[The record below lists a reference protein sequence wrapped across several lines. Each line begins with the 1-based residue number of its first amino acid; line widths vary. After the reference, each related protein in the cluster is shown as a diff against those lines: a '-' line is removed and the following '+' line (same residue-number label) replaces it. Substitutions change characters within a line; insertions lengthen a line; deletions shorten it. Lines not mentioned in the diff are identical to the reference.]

1 MKKVLSIM
9 LAVLLVAV
17 MAVPAFAADPGFT
30 GTTVTFKKDLVL
42 PNHSQ
47 YTVIPTLTFKY
58 TITAG
63 EAVAGD
69 ETHQQVLAGIGT
81 PTVSDAVFRA
91 ATGTTTT
98 QNVTIDF
105 NGIAFPHPGVYRYIL
120 TEDFQTNSDAGVE
133 DALTYDRNSYLVDVR
148 VTGDTTYQITNAIM
162 YKLQKDDQ
170 GAIVIPEIILN
181 ANKTEARYAN
191 IENKVDTITN
201 KYDIN
206 HLKVTKTIAGP
217 NANKADKFEFVINLA
232 NGPKNTTTKYDLDGT
247 VYDVAFNGEGTASVT
262 VQLGDSSTIEFYSLP
277 IGTTYTVKEN
287 LTSVQKGQYKIAI
300 NDAASENGE
309 TSGTISNTASD
320 VSYKNT
326 AGTITPTGLF
336 LTYGPY
342 VLLVIVAIA
351 LAIVFMRKRNNRLVD
366 ELA

>member
-17 MAVPAFAADPGFT
+17 MAVPAFAANPSFT
-30 GTTVTFKKDLVL
+30 GTTVTFKKGLVL
-42 PNHSQ
+42 PIHSQ
-47 YTVIPTLTFKY
+47 NTVIPTLTFSY
-58 TITAG
+58 TIAAG
-63 EAVAGD
+63 DAVAGD
-69 ETHQQVLAGIGT
+69 ATHQKVFAGIGT
-81 PTVSDAVFRA
+81 PTVSDAVFSA

-105 NGIAFPHPGVYRYIL
+105 TGITFPTAGVYRYIL
-120 TEDFQTNSDAGVE
+120 GEQSSTNSDAGVE
-133 DALTYDRNSYLVDVR
+133 GALTYDDNSYLIDVW
-148 VTGDTTYQITNAIM
+148 VTGESTYQITNAVM
-162 YKLQKDDQ
+162 YKLDPSLP
-170 GAIVIPEIILN
+170 GEIRIPQIILDTTN
-181 ANKTEARYAN
+181 NTATYAN
-191 IENKVDTITN
+191 VGNKVDTITN
-201 KYDIN
+201 KYDIS

-217 NANKADKFEFVINLA
+217 NANKADKFEFVITLA

-287 LTSVQKGQYKIAI
+287 LTAEQSGQYKIAI
-300 NDAASENGE
+300 NDAASTDGQ
-309 TSGTISNTASD
+309 TSGTISNTGAD

-326 AGTITPTGLF
+326 ADTVTPTGLF

-351 LAIVFMRKRNNRLVD
+351 LAIVFVRKRNNRLVD
-366 ELA
+366 EIA